1 MKTSSFLAQHMVS
14 LESDTYLTIEEFSQ
28 QQDDYIIETLQ
39 KEFLRLQEAIEQ
51 NKLTKPANIIKNSV
65 CKSILERIET
75 LIVDRFGVQI
85 KFVAYNDDTTLFKTL
100 LLPPTTLDI
109 SKLDL
114 DNTNAT
120 DSILKE
126 ISSIE
131 DSWNL
136 KGVSI
141 DNNAIKIS
149 GLPKDYDIIIMSNFT
164 LMNILHFTDIDMAIL
179 LINEIGKIFH
189 YLRLSYKPLG
199 ITKEF
204 YTEFRNLITNKNMD
218 AKRAL
223 STAYVKITGDRKL
236 DVSENNIFTATVIIF
251 RKFTSYIMNQF
262 KNFDG
267 KSFIKHFT
275 MLTNDNVD
283 KYLETRHL
291 LNEQLN
297 TILTVIILVAMIGI
311 FLYICYIIL
320 PFLTALVYAVKLLAL
335 FILGG
340 ILLYIL
346 HIDRT
351 HNTNNKKQ
359 DTLDE
364 IKDILKSQT
373 NNIATSTISS
383 TCLQKLNRIKI
394 CLTKL
399 VDTTSGF
406 SSFVL
411 NTMFKLAGSNEI
423 NVKELEAVENEIK
436 K

>member
-283 KYLETRHL
+283 KYLETRNF

-311 FLYICYIIL
+311 FLYICYIISIIY
-320 PFLTALVYAVKLLAL
+320 TRR
-335 FILGG
+335 
-340 ILLYIL
+340 YI
-346 HIDRT
+346 
-351 HNTNNKKQ
+351 
-359 DTLDE
+359 
-364 IKDILKSQT
+364 
-373 NNIATSTISS
+373 TIYI
-383 TCLQKLNRIKI
+383 TYR
-394 CLTKL
+394 
-399 VDTTSGF
+399 
-406 SSFVL
+406 
-411 NTMFKLAGSNEI
+411 
-423 NVKELEAVENEIK
+423 
-436 K
+436 